1 MATHFADDTQIYADW
16 TFTEEQDHPLRP
28 AWLTEVLLIFLTPV
42 VVMDN
47 HRWARILPLRCG
59 QLPRSRGG
67 QPKKEHA

>member
-1 MATHFADDTQIYADW
+1 MATLFAGDTQTNADW
-16 TFTEEQDHPLRP
+16 TFMVEQDHTLRP
-28 AWLTEVLLIFLTPV
+28 AWLTEVLLIFLTPA

-47 HRWARILPLRCG
+47 HRWARILPLWCG